1 MISKE
6 DKILGHALADEW
18 KGFIRW
24 LGRVPDIRE
33 TVVIAGAYECSAY
46 KVHILFKALENLC
59 RQRYYEKLCRNPFD
73 AIYNDS
79 K

>member
-6 DKILGHALADEW
+6 DKILGHALAAEL
-18 KGFIRW
+18 KVFVRCLERI
-24 LGRVPDIRE
+24 PDTRE
-33 TVVIAGAYECSAY
+33 TIVIAGAYECSPY

-73 AIYNDS
+73 AIYTDS